1 MMEKNMLVL
10 YGSPRE
16 RGFTKE
22 LLKIFI
28 QEWEN
33 VYPNTNIYTFHAY
46 QENMAPCTACGFCR
60 DVYKRQH
67 LTGVNQ
73 VWVSADNTPVSV
85 IDHRVLCTVPIET
98 LCNVPKAIPPY
109 YRVSLGSS
117 GSGACFRCSCCLL
130 YTSFQMLPK
139 GFSSPRYET
148 TE

>member
-60 DVYKRQH
+60 QKEGCSIPDINC
-67 LTGVNQ
+67 LTHCIAMQ
-73 VWVSADNTPVSV
+73 MWWLW
-85 IDHRVLCTVPIET
+85 R
-98 LCNVPKAIPPY
+98 
-109 YRVSLGSS
+109 R
-117 GSGACFRCSCCLL
+117 L
-130 YTSFQMLPK
+130 YTVLVF
-139 GFSSPRYET
+139 PRL
-148 TE
+148 